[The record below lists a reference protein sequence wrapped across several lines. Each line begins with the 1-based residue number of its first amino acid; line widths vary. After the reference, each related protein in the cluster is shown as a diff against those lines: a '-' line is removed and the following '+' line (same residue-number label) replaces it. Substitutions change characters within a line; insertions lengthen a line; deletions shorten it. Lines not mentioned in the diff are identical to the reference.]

1 VNATFTTPRPA
12 PSVLL
17 PVIAGSAAIA
27 LALPIYLV
35 AGWRV
40 SGWLLAA
47 TLWVAGQAFGFVLV
61 RLRSVGN
68 LAAAGVA
75 AVGMMV
81 RAVAV
86 MIVIFIVA
94 ISDPSLALAAALTY
108 AFAYTVEILLSL
120 VSYFGSPPV

>member
-1 VNATFTTPRPA
+1 MSATFTTPRPA

-17 PVIAGSAAIA
+17 PVIAGSTAIA
-27 LALPIYLV
+27 LALPIYIV
-35 AGWRV
+35 AGWRLN
-40 SGWLLAA
+40 GWLLAA
-47 TLWVAGQAFGFVLV
+47 TLWVAGQAFGFLLV
-61 RLRSVGN
+61 RLRTVGN
-68 LAAAGVA
+68 LAASGVA
-75 AVGMMV
+75 AVGMMM

-108 AFAYTVEILLSL
+108 AFAYTVEILLAL

>member
-1 VNATFTTPRPA
+1 
-12 PSVLL
+12 VLL
-17 PVIAGSAAIA
+17 PVIAGSAAIV

-35 AGWRV
+35 AGWRL

-47 TLWVAGQAFGFVLV
+47 TLWVAGQAFGLLLV
-61 RLRSVGN
+61 RLRSLGN
-68 LAAAGVA
+68 LAASGVA
-75 AVGMMV
+75 AVGMLV
-81 RAVAV
+81 RAVGV

-94 ISDPSLALAAALTY
+94 VSDPSLALAAALTY